1 MTKKDRTNLS
11 ILLVLLVV
19 LGATIVLVFG
29 MNGPTTTAAVQ
40 TPQAKPSANPPP
52 AASDAKIRLDLVE
65 KSDSENDRS
74 GGKNVFQ
81 YREAPLPPP
90 KPAPKST
97 PVLASGAQP
106 GVTTPP
112 PMPVRSPVPAPA
124 APPPIPLKYQGF
136 FAVKAPGGGLTAV
149 LADDARHYNV
159 TVGEVLLGRYR
170 IASITDRS
178 VEIEDLEFNRRQ
190 MLLFVK

>member
-19 LGATIVLVFG
+19 LGATVVLVYRE
-29 MNGPTTTAAVQ
+29 PTTTAAVQ
-40 TPQAKPSANPPP
+40 TPQAKPSANPP
-52 AASDAKIRLDLVE
+52 AANDAKIRLDLVE
-65 KSDSENDRS
+65 KSDSEHDRI

-81 YREAPLPPP
+81 YREPPAPPP
-90 KPAPKST
+90 KTPSKS
-97 PVLASGAQP
+97 PQMFASSAQP
-106 GVTTPP
+106 VITPP

-178 VEIEDLEFNRRQ
+178 VEVEDLEFNRRQ